1 MKRVEIK
8 LRDVRVTAL
17 DIDPA
22 NWWSRLL
29 LSLAHWHYRLEFKTL
44 NDTTLKRNF
53 S

>member
-17 DIDPA
+17 EIEPT

-29 LSLAHWHYRLEFKTL
+29 LNLAHWRYKLEFKTL
-44 NDTTLKRNF
+44 NDTMLERNF
-53 S
+53 G